1 MVVLDFGSRSS
12 RRWGIVVG
20 SLVVEEAPSI
30 VTVSIG
36 PTAAVAGVGKAAAG
50 TMVFKRHPARP
61 TRVAEEAVPV
71 IKGQVARA
79 VSAS

>member
-1 MVVLDFGSRSS
+1 MVLDFGSRSS

-20 SLVVEEAPSI
+20 SLVVEEVPSI

-36 PTAAVAGVGKAAAG
+36 PTAAAAGVGKAAAG
-50 TMVFKRHPARP
+50 TMVFKRHPAWP